1 MPSYDFFH
9 QAQYTRTREQFKTP
23 TFDLTQ
29 TWGKVGGEGQT
40 ILDAQI
46 LPR

>member
-1 MPSYDFFH
+1 MPPYDLFH

-23 TFDLTQ
+23 TYDLTQ
-29 TWGKVGGEGQT
+29 TWGKVGGVGQT
-40 ILDAQI
+40 ILDALI

>member
-1 MPSYDFFH
+1 MPPNDLFH
-9 QAQYTRTREQFKTP
+9 QAKYTRNREQFITP

>member
-1 MPSYDFFH
+1 MPSYDLFH
-9 QAQYTRTREQFKTP
+9 QAQYTRTCEQFKTP